1 MKKTIR
7 KLQIQNG
14 QYIYDQ
20 KELLHQVKIYY
31 TNVFK
36 NQDKYLNAEISDHLK
51 NITLPQITDSDLVH
65 HIQLGEMN
73 SILQKMKHSK
83 TPGIDGITVEFL
95 KIFRGSLKYYILNAI
110 NFCFEKGIMPPSLR
124 QCIIVCLPKGNKDR
138 TLLKNW
144 RPISLLSV
152 IYKLASSVIADRL
165 KRNLDQIISKL
176 QTGFVPGRHMSD
188 CTRLIYDIMF
198 HAERENKDGLLL
210 SGPSGTLICFHRSST
225 DHRRRRRRI
234 MVSLE

>member
-1 MKKTIR
+1 
-7 KLQIQNG
+7 
-14 QYIYDQ
+14 
-20 KELLHQVKIYY
+20 
-31 TNVFK
+31 
-36 NQDKYLNAEISDHLK
+36 
-51 NITLPQITDSDLVH
+51 
-65 HIQLGEMN
+65 MN
-73 SILQKMKHSK
+73 SILTKMKHNK

-95 KIFRGSLKYYILNAI
+95 KVFWGSLKYYILNAI

-165 KRNLDQIISKL
+165 KRNLDQIISKS

-188 CTRLIYDIMF
+188 STRLIYDIMF

-210 SGPSGTLICFHRSST
+210 IIDFDSMGTHFRHLTKAVASVYPGIT
-225 DHRRRRRRI
+225 IGNLTNRI
-234 MVSLE
+234 KELSLTNYKVALLFVGTNDLTPKASWQW